1 MPDTSP
7 AVVNIPGSFLQ
18 KTCTVVVVFCAIHLS
33 VTVLYYC
40 NTFEI
45 FKNSFFV
52 RNQQQQKHIDFN
64 TVSPITETNA
74 PFTEAEETKPK
85 ELEKCPETS
94 PLLVGPLRIEFSQ
107 PVDLEESKN
116 PALQEGGR
124 FTPQNCKALQKVAVI
139 IPFRNREEHLK
150 YWLYYLHPIL
160 QRQQLDYGVYVIHQV
175 TFLFL
180 SYVKTGFFF
189 FYVRVLGLNDFCMI
203 LIFYI
208 HYFFEE
214 NLLPSARKLK
224 LGRKFTFQHDNDP
237 KHTAKATLDW
247 LRKKKINVLEWPS
260 QSPDLNP
267 IENLCRAR
275 WFECVKNCNA
285 AGFFTLSSFP
295 CASRMVHL
303 RKDIQPMAGHLPY
316 KQFFG
321 GISSLSKEQFEKIN
335 GFPNNYWGWGG
346 EDDDIYNRIVSKG
359 MGISRPDGTIGKCRM
374 IRHNRDKKNEPNP
387 QRFDR
392 ITHTHETMNGD
403 GINSL
408 SYKVVEIKKNTLFT
422 EIIVDI
428 GLPRR

>member
-160 QRQQLDYGVYVIHQV
+160 QRQQLDYGVYVIHQKGEE
-175 TFLFL
+175 TFNRAKLLNVGYAEALKEYDYDCFVFSDVDL
-180 SYVKTGFFF
+180 IPMDDRNIYKCFSQPRHIAVSMDKFGF
-189 FYVRVLGLNDFCMI
+189 
-203 LIFYI
+203 
-208 HYFFEE
+208 
-214 NLLPSARKLK
+214 S
-224 LGRKFTFQHDNDP
+224 
-237 KHTAKATLDW
+237 
-247 LRKKKINVLEWPS
+247 
-260 QSPDLNP
+260 
-267 IENLCRAR
+267 
-275 WFECVKNCNA
+275 
-285 AGFFTLSSFP
+285 
-295 CASRMVHL
+295 
-303 RKDIQPMAGHLPY
+303 LPY

-392 ITHTHETMNGD
+392 ITHTMTDNEWRWHKFPVLQG
-403 GINSL
+403 G
-408 SYKVVEIKKNTLFT
+408 
-422 EIIVDI
+422 
-428 GLPRR
+428 